1 MPKMA
6 KEDIL
11 VFFFS
16 SSCSLFSLQTLAV
29 VETIGSHWLARWWW
43 WWWWW
48 SVVIISQSRVVML
61 QLLCLA
67 LDSNS
72 SSRHTI
78 VLMEAIMKAITLL
91 LQLLLWRG
99 GGSGGGGGLVGHFT
113 AQLLHSASF
122 PIRFTITT
130 WPRHQRNCQV
140 RREPKLE
147 SDSSKQQSSRA
158 VPGMT
163 KFVRLTTN
171 G

>member
-29 VETIGSHWLARWWW
+29 VETIGSHWLAR